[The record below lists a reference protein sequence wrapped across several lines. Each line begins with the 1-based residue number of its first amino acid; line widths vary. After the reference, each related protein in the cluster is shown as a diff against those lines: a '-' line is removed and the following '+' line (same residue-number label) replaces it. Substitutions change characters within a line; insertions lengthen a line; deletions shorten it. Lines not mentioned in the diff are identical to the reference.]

1 MAAVAERE
9 LGELVAVTTPLVA
22 KEAVVV
28 VGMGAFV
35 VVVVWM
41 KMMKVVLVRIVVGLQ
56 LLRRPP
62 KGREVYSVTKRN
74 GKDMQW
80 Q

>member
-1 MAAVAERE
+1 MAAVAEWE
-9 LGELVAVTTPLVA
+9 LDALVAVTTPLVA
-22 KEAVVV
+22 KEAVV
-28 VGMGAFV
+28 GLGAFV
-35 VVVVWM
+35 VVVVVWM
-41 KMMKVVLVRIVVGLQ
+41 KRMKGVLVRIVVGLQ